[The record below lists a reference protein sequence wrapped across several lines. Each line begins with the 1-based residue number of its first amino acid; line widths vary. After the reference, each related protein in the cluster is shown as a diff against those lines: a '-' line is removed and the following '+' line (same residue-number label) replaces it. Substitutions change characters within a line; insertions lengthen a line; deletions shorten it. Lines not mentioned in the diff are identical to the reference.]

1 MKLVLIE
8 IGGDDFKT
16 FPDSIYLTKKVLGL
30 EDNFQSFVPCPKCH
44 KLYQK
49 QEVTNFQQEDVPTIM
64 KCQHVEFPNSALR
77 KSRLCNTPLSR
88 KIGVSANRT
97 IIRPNL
103 TYPFS
108 GIRQQLASMYN
119 RPGFERCLRVW
130 ANRQQFDNVL
140 TDIYDGQV

>member
-49 QEVTNFQQEDVPTIM
+49 QEVTNFQQGDTLAVM
-64 KCQHVEFPNSALR
+64 KCRHIEFSNSSLR
-77 KSRLCNTPLSR
+77 KSRLCNAPLSQ
-88 KIGVSANRT
+88 KISVSANRI

-108 GIRQQLASMYN
+108 AIRQQLTSMYN
-119 RPGFERCLRVW
+119 RPGFERCMRVW
-130 ANRQQFDNVL
+130 ANHR
-140 TDIYDGQV
+140 

>member
-49 QEVTNFQQEDVPTIM
+49 QEVTNFQQEDTLTVM
-64 KCQHVEFPNSALR
+64 KCRHIEFPNSSIC
-77 KSRLCNTPLSR
+77 KSRLCNTL
-88 KIGVSANRT
+88 
-97 IIRPNL
+97 L
-103 TYPFS
+103 F
-108 GIRQQLASMYN
+108 
-119 RPGFERCLRVW
+119 
-130 ANRQQFDNVL
+130 
-140 TDIYDGQV
+140 